1 MSSVPDFMPIL
12 LSKGAHE
19 GPESGACLMEAVSFL
34 TGEEWSDTPACVDEE
49 LAYVGQQVNDYVD
62 AEHRQLL
69 LNYVNRFI
77 GTAGLPVNLT
87 DAIIDLDNVSDDDEM
102 MKAWIKIQNYNF
114 QVGCW
119 VKDVM
124 YNGLSQEDYDELISA
139 KSSLYLV
146 ALDELLSAIEAA
158 NNTYAIPVQPRQ
170 LKLVQEL
177 LV

>member
-1 MSSVPDFMPIL
+1 MSVPDFMPIL

-34 TGEEWSDTPACVDEE
+34 TGEEWSDLPKCVDEE

-87 DAIIDLDNVSDDDEM
+87 NAIIDLDNVSDDDEM
-102 MKAWIKIQNYNF
+102 MEAWIKIQNLNY
-114 QVGCW
+114 QVQSW
-119 VKDVM
+119 TKDKM
-124 YNGLSQEDYDELISA
+124 YGDLSQEDYDDLVNIQ
-139 KSSLYLV
+139 SSHYLV

-158 NNTYAIPVQPRQ
+158 NNTFAIPVQPDQ
-170 LKLVQEL
+170 LKRVKEL

>member
-1 MSSVPDFMPIL
+1 MPIL

-19 GPESGACLMEAVSFL
+19 GPESGACLLEAISYL

-87 DAIIDLDNVSDDDEM
+87 NAIIDLDNVSDDDEM
-102 MKAWIKIQNYNF
+102 MEAWIKIQNLNY
-114 QVGCW
+114 QVQSW
-119 VKDVM
+119 TKDKM
-124 YNGLSQEDYDELISA
+124 YGDLSQDDYDDLVSEQ
-139 KSSLYLV
+139 SSIYLV

-158 NNTYAIPVQPRQ
+158 NNTFAIPVQPDQ
-170 LKLVQEL
+170 LKRVQEL